1 MLGRGLVRYVK
12 GKKRPLSKLGQLL
25 KERRDSVD
33 AATRAARAHQAAQRR
48 FNLAR
53 EEHEGLNRRH
63 TVELRTR
70 AEQLLE
76 VACAHLDSAAY
87 EAVRDLR
94 LFSATPARTALI
106 SRCAAA
112 LLSAGLPAPLQAEP
126 ADESDEA
133 TDPVAGAAPPF
144 PTVKTSKALVR
155 LSDAQV
161 FACLGR
167 RDLRSVVSSM
177 QLERLMEL
185 PELVGLIAKLADF
198 PTAEPAAAR
207 ALGLSAESK
216 PKDKKKKKKAEGA
229 DSDGA
234 AQQGLKATP
243 SRAGALFKKLRSAGQ
258 VVKVTAAATERRGSH
273 DGAVGRSS
281 ERRRSSDPAAG
292 GELERQMLAEATGA
306 KVTLADASASTTAAG
321 HLFQW
326 AAKVLSAVCT
336 LLELQAA
343 AQPELDAAAEELEQ
357 AEAELGRCAAEAD
370 QLRKAQEAAI
380 HAQERHAA
388 ELRLQEAAQARME
401 AQAREQAREQR
412 LRSVAQVAP
421 ARTIVFLPAAGE
433 ESDRVRPFSDPT
445 AALEVDPSAADS
457 WRVDED
463 EEEEDGAGI
472 QVVTTNDSAQARKA
486 RELAA
491 FQEQSAKREA
501 ALRMRIIA
509 EGGSLL
515 AS

>member
-216 PKDKKKKKKAEGA
+216 PKDKKKKKAEGA
-229 DSDGA
+229 DSGGA

-421 ARTIVFLPAAGE
+421 APPAAGE

-463 EEEEDGAGI
+463 EEEEEEDGAGI
-472 QVVTTNDSAQARKA
+472 QVVTANDSAQARKA